1 MSTKSDVQKAIIFQ
15 QKFCLLSGF
24 PLFAPENGICYHCGK
39 QIYEEITTA
48 KAASQLITSCPH
60 CRHTFVD

>member
-1 MSTKSDVQKAIIFQ
+1 MKNYDVNMAKMLQE
-15 QKFCLLSGF
+15 KFCLLSGF
-24 PLFAPENGICYHCGK
+24 PHFAPKDGICYSCGK

-60 CRHTFVD
+60 CRHSFTE